1 MRKKIIVNITDKDKV
16 YQLEKYGR
24 ITYVDEFID
33 VVFLEIEEKLIPSL
47 SKLPFVSGIQE
58 SGKGSLLTV

>member
-47 SKLPFVSGIQE
+47 SKLSFVSGIQE
-58 SGKGSLLTV
+58 SGKGSLLMV